1 MQPKAKGE
9 IKMLFYIDRILD
21 LLDKYNLTREEYQQ
35 LDIYDILSDIDDLED
50 EQDIQRVIK
59 ELEMRV

>member
-1 MQPKAKGE
+1 
-9 IKMLFYIDRILD
+9 MLFYIDRILD

-35 LDIYDILSDIDDLED
+35 LDIYDVLCDIDDLEND
-50 EQDIQRVIK
+50 QDIQRAIK